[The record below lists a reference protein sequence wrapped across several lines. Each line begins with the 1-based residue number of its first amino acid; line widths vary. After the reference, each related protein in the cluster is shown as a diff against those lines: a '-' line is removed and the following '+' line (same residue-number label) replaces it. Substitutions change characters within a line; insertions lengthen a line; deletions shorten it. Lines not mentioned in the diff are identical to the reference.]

1 MAKKSSLN
9 TVHPLVLF
17 WAGVLTGAI
26 VVGLIFL
33 YKTLTPDDYQTYVL
47 RGYTQP
53 IAQPPVTEV
62 ELYNTDLTSWG
73 IGGGGS
79 IPTNDV
85 VEWGIGGGG
94 STVR

>member
-1 MAKKSSLN
+1 MAKKSSLS

-47 RGYTQP
+47 RGRDVQ
-53 IAQPPVTEV
+53 PVTQSSTQ
-62 ELYNTDLTSWG
+62 LYDPNLTSWG
-73 IGGGGS
+73 VGGGGS

-85 VEWGIGGGG
+85 VEWGVGGGG